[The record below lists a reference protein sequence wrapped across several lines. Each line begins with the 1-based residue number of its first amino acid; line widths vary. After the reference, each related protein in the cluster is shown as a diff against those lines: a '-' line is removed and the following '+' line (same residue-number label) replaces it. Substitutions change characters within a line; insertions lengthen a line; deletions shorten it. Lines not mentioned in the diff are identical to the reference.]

1 MSGVGG
7 ERLDEIGS
15 DSIITGFEVRGVGSW
30 ELDIPHTVYP
40 PREDTNLLAGA
51 LLGLRRHGGLA
62 TEIGCGS
69 GAISILLATLG
80 WEVEA
85 CDVNPFAVA
94 ATMGNSS
101 KAGLS
106 NLINV
111 SEGGPGEDGW
121 SIPEDS
127 SLIVWNL
134 PYLSPPREGEPV
146 LEAIE
151 EASLSDLA
159 DGGWSDM
166 LLGELGS
173 ATVRDDCLVVML
185 HRTDPP
191 SPSSPESWKSEGW
204 SSRLLASSRI
214 ADESLEVIS
223 YWRPGSGTP
232 PIVLEECGS
241 TMDEAEKI
249 SEPGWQRVLSLSQ
262 ISGRGRRGSSWQSKT
277 GDLACTWLIPSNVV
291 EEYSPGLT
299 QTAIGAVVSD
309 ALRCN
314 VKWPNDILT
323 DGGAKL
329 GGVLLEGGTGN
340 SRVKVGIGL
349 NRKGGSLDGIRI
361 AGWEDVLGPSR
372 ASEVFE
378 MVDAAVASLF
388 EELPSV
394 SPITREELLR
404 ISWRGLSESLSQ
416 GTHVSR
422 SGSSVRP
429 VGLTEDGHLIL
440 YCESGVETV
449 DEVESL
455 SWVA

>member
-1 MSGVGG
+1 MSGVEG
-7 ERLDEIGS
+7 ERLKEVGS
-15 DSIITGFEVRGVGSW
+15 DSIISAFKVKGVGSW
-30 ELDIPHTVYP
+30 ELDVPHTVYP
-40 PREDTNLLAGA
+40 PREDTDLLAGA
-51 LLGLRRHGGLA
+51 LLGLTRHGGLA

-69 GAISILLATLG
+69 GAISLLLATLG

-85 CDVNPFAVA
+85 CDINPFAVA

-101 KAGLS
+101 RAGLS

-134 PYLSPPREGEPV
+134 PYLSPPRDGEPV

-159 DGGWSDM
+159 EGGWSDL

-173 ATVRDDCLVVML
+173 AKVRNDCLVVML
-185 HRTDPP
+185 HRTDPL

-214 ADESLEVIS
+214 ADEGLEVIA

-232 PIVLEECGS
+232 PVVVEECGS
-241 TMDEAEKI
+241 TMDEAGKI
-249 SEPGWQRVLSLSQ
+249 SEPGWQRVLCLSQ
-262 ISGRGRRGSSWQSKT
+262 KSGRGRRGSPWQSNS

-291 EEYSPGLT
+291 EECSPGLT
-299 QTAIGAVVSD
+299 QTAIGAVVSH

-323 DGGAKL
+323 KDGAKL
-329 GGVLLEGGTGN
+329 GGVLLEGGTEEP
-340 SRVKVGIGL
+340 RIKVGIGL
-349 NRKGGSLDGIRI
+349 NRKGGSLDGIGI
-361 AGWEDVLGPSR
+361 AGWEDVIGPSR

-388 EELPSV
+388 EERPSV
-394 SPITREELLR
+394 SPITREELLQ
-404 ISWRGLSESLSQ
+404 ISWKGLSESLSL

-440 YCESGVETV
+440 YSESGVEVV
-449 DEVESL
+449 DEMRPL

>member
-1 MSGVGG
+1 MPGVKG
-7 ERLDEIGS
+7 ERLDEVGS
-15 DSIITGFEVRGVGSW
+15 DSIISKFEVKGVGSW

-51 LLGLRRHGGLA
+51 LLGLTRHGGLA

-80 WEVEA
+80 WKVEA

-94 ATMGNSS
+94 ATRGNSS

-111 SEGGPGEDGW
+111 IEGGPGEEGW

-134 PYLSPPREGEPV
+134 PYLSPPEDGEPV

-159 DGGWSDM
+159 DGGWSN
-166 LLGELGS
+166 LLLSELTS
-173 ATVRDDCLVVML
+173 ATIRNDCLVVML

-191 SPSSPESWKSEGW
+191 SPSNPENWKSKGW

-214 ADESLEVIS
+214 ADEGLKVIS
-223 YWRPGSGTP
+223 YWIPGSGTP
-232 PIVLEECGS
+232 PIVLEECES
-241 TMDEAEKI
+241 TMDEAGKI

-262 ISGRGRRGSSWQSKT
+262 VSGRGRRGNSWQSES
-277 GDLACTWLIPSNVV
+277 GDMACTWLIPSNVV
-291 EEYSPGLT
+291 EGCSAGLT
-299 QTAIGAVVSD
+299 QTAIGAVVSE

-323 DGGAKL
+323 DDGAKL
-329 GGVLLEGGTGN
+329 GGVLLEGSTED

-349 NRKGGSLDGIRI
+349 NRKGGSLDGVRI
-361 AGWEDVLGPSR
+361 AGWEDAIGPSR
-372 ASEVFE
+372 TSEVFE

-388 EELPSV
+388 EERPSV
-394 SPITREELLR
+394 PPITRDELLL
-404 ISWRGLSESLSQ
+404 ISWRGLSESLSH

-422 SGSSVRP
+422 SGSSIRP

-440 YCESGVETV
+440 HCESGVETV
-449 DEVESL
+449 DEMDSL
-455 SWVA
+455 SWVT